1 MRRLLSRLI
10 LLTTLALLVGCCC
23 VGCADEKVRRDNALY
38 RERQQA
44 GGQLPW
50 NRPQSWEGN
59 PMGIP
64 MGTR

>member
-1 MRRLLSRLI
+1 MKRLF
-10 LLTTLALLVGCCC
+10 LLFALALFVVCV
-23 VGCADEKVRRDNALY
+23 VGCADEKVRRDNAIY